1 MQDLTH
7 KIYWDAEVEPEQIR
21 RLLHGEIDRVGH
33 IDRINLYRRLLM
45 TYDWYTLL
53 NLIPPDRLQE
63 ALGRHYLHHRYS
75 DDLDLFVNQA
85 ADFRNQVKKALETLR
100 RGLIEFET
108 GTAADDF
115 VRILARDGDMP
126 LKIDFINDAAFHY
139 DDFQEAEFYHRID
152 HWRNILSNKL
162 CALSRR
168 EPKDMADVLFI
179 AQSFSFSWRE
189 IFNEARK
196 KDLWVEPLEISKIIQ
211 EFPVEH
217 MDAIKWA
224 EPVDPGACAA
234 ALKTLHLDIFHGRN
248 NSLCEKGMRHPHA
261 KR

>member
-1 MQDLTH
+1 MPETFYST
-7 KIYWDAEVEPEQIR
+7 KIYPFM
-21 RLLHGEIDRVGH
+21 DRV
-33 IDRINLYRRLLM
+33 LA
-45 TYDWYTLL
+45 
-53 NLIPPDRLQE
+53 LIRQADTAFYLTGGT

-85 ADFRNQVKKALETLR
+85 VDFRDQVKKALEALR

-126 LKIDFINDAAFHY
+126 LKIDFINDVAFHY

-168 EPKDMADVLFI
+168 EPKDMADILSI
-179 AQSFSFSWRE
+179 AGRFSFTWPE
-189 IFNEARK
+189 IFGEARQ
-196 KDLWVEPLEISKIIQ
+196 KDLWVEPIEISRTIQ
-211 EFPVEH
+211 EFSLELLAAV
-217 MDAIKWA
+217 KWVQ
-224 EPVDPGACAA
+224 PVDPSFFAA
-234 ALKTLHLDIFHGRN
+234 DLKAIHRDIFHGRA
-248 NSLCEKGMRHPHA
+248 NSLVSPSPA